1 EMIAEKMSDRKGAMT
16 MRTATTIS
24 LAAGLVMGVMAAAN
38 AASTCGPD
46 AVLAGAVCLDR
57 YEASVWRVPNPTT
70 TNASLVTKIT
80 LGTATRA
87 DLTSGGAT
95 PLGTEGDDYA
105 PCTND

>member
-1 EMIAEKMSDRKGAMT
+1 EMVAEKMSDRKGAMT
-16 MRTATTIS
+16 VRTATTIS
-24 LAAGLVMGVMAAAN
+24 LAAGLVMGVVGAAN
-38 AASTCGPD
+38 AASTCAPD

-80 LGTATRA
+80 LGMATRA